1 MPTSKRSISEAR
13 SRLPLLALKA
23 IGAAYGMSQVLNG
36 IELTVGTAEAVALL
50 GRNGVGKTTLLRTIV
65 GLHDANTGSIT
76 FGEHD
81 VGKLPAYRRARLGI
95 GYVPQGR
102 GIFPQLT
109 VAENLSVGAS
119 ALGGRKP
126 AVAPDTAPLYDL
138 FPALAKLRER
148 KGGVLSGGEQQQLA
162 LARALLG
169 RPKLLLLDEPAEGIQ
184 PNVVAE
190 IGRILGN
197 VRRELGVAILVVE
210 KHLDFAW
217 SIADRYYVMQ
227 RGTVVKSGTTAGGI
241 AGGDRSAVKRLA
253 TGA

>member
-1 MPTSKRSISEAR
+1 M
-13 SRLPLLALKA
+13 LALKG
-23 IGAAYGMSQVLNG
+23 IGAAYGMSQVLSGIDLAVGNG
-36 IELTVGTAEAVALL
+36 EAVALL

-65 GLHDANTGSIT
+65 GLHAANSGSMA
-76 FGEHD
+76 FGDDD
-81 VGKLPAYRRARLGI
+81 VMRLPAYRRARLGI

-126 AVAPDTAPLYDL
+126 AVTPDPAPLYEL
-138 FPALAKLRER
+138 FPALVALRDR

-169 RPKLLLLDEPAEGIQ
+169 KPRLLLLDEPAEGIQ

-197 VRRELGVAILVVE
+197 VRRELGVAILIVE
-210 KHLDFAW
+210 QHLDFAW
-217 SIADRYYVMQ
+217 SITDRYYVMQ
-227 RGTVVKSGTTAGGI
+227 RGTVVRSGTTADESPEAI
-241 AGGDRSAVKRLA
+241 APLLSV
-253 TGA
+253 

>member
-1 MPTSKRSISEAR
+1 
-13 SRLPLLALKA
+13 LLTLDN

-36 IELTVGTAEAVALL
+36 IALTVGAGEAVALL

-65 GLHDANTGSIT
+65 GLHAANSGRIAFDDA
-76 FGEHD
+76 D
-81 VGKLPAYRRARLGI
+81 VVKMPAFKRARLGI

-102 GIFPQLT
+102 GIFAQLT

-119 ALGGRKP
+119 ALDGRKP
-126 AVAPDTAPLYDL
+126 AVAPDPAPLYDL
-138 FPALAKLRER
+138 FPALTKLRDR

-169 RPKLLLLDEPAEGIQ
+169 KPRLLLLDEPAEGIQ

-190 IGRILGN
+190 IGRILGK
-197 VRRELGVAILVVE
+197 VRRELGVAILIVE
-210 KHLDFAW
+210 QHIDFAW

-227 RGTVVKSGTTAGGI
+227 RGTVVKSGTTAGESPEAI
-241 AGGDRSAVKRLA
+241 APLLSV
-253 TGA
+253 

>member
-1 MPTSKRSISEAR
+1 
-13 SRLPLLALKA
+13 LLALKGV
-23 IGAAYGMSQVLNG
+23 GAAYGMSQVLNG
-36 IELTVGTAEAVALL
+36 IELTVGAGEAVALL

-65 GLHDANTGSIT
+65 GLHAANTGTIG
-76 FGEHD
+76 FDHD
-81 VGKLPAYRRARLGI
+81 DVVKLPAYKRARLGI

-119 ALGGRKP
+119 ALDGRKP
-126 AVAPDTAPLYDL
+126 AVAADTAPLYDL
-138 FPALAKLRER
+138 FPALVKLRER

-169 RPKLLLLDEPAEGIQ
+169 KPRLLLLDEPAEGIQ

-197 VRRELGVAILVVE
+197 VRRELGVAILIVE
-210 KHLDFAW
+210 QHLDFAW
-217 SIADRYYVMQ
+217 SITDRYYVMQ
-227 RGTVVKSGTTAGGI
+227 RGTVVKTGTTATESPEGI
-241 AGGDRSAVKRLA
+241 APLLSV
-253 TGA
+253 